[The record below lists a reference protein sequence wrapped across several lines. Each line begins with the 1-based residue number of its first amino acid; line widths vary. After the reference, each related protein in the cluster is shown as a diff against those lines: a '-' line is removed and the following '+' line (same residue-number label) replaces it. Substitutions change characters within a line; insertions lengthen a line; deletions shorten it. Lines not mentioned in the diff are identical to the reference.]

1 MKSQHRLFPR
11 LAIKGIAEFFSKINH
26 VRITTSLC
34 FLAAACVKSENEAVS
49 LLNQDESVLTVL
61 RSQFKRV
68 ADDDDEEGD
77 DDNDDS

>member
-1 MKSQHRLFPR
+1 M
-11 LAIKGIAEFFSKINH
+11 
-26 VRITTSLC
+26 
-34 FLAAACVKSENEAVS
+34 KSENEAVS
-49 LLNQDESVLTVL
+49 LLNQNESVLTVL